1 MSKEYR
7 YDTSTLVLLSLF
19 IPVSLGGGVFVTLL
33 MLLELMAPT
42 SHADTIST
50 LAIGLGGGL
59 PLLGMGLWDLF
70 KVYVKAGT
78 SLALTEQVLIHKTH
92 NGVISYPL
100 EDVYLRS
107 PSEHYE
113 RVIVIGR
120 ENPHLF
126 HRSGKIIW
134 WHVAELQDSG
144 MFLAELKERFDAK
157 DLYGHYNPNKLSRWC
172 AKAANH
178 KRVK

>member
-1 MSKEYR
+1 MNKEYR
-7 YDTSTLVLLSLF
+7 YASRKLVLHSLF
-19 IPVSLGGGVFVTLL
+19 IPVLLVGGVFFILL
-33 MLLELMAPT
+33 LLLTLMAPMPHEDMSAT
-42 SHADTIST
+42 PLIALMGLLI
-50 LAIGLGGGL
+50 LGLGFWE
-59 PLLGMGLWDLF
+59 MYN
-70 KVYVKAGT
+70 VYSWAGT
-78 SLALTEQVLIHKTH
+78 SLALTEQVLIYKTH
-92 NGVISYPL
+92 NGVTSYPL
-100 EDVYLRS
+100 EEVYLRS

-113 RVIVIGR
+113 RVIVIGP
-120 ENPHLF
+120 EEPHLF

-134 WHVAELQDSG
+134 WHVVELQDSG